1 MRIIYINIYIKLL
14 EPGDK
19 IAGNG
24 GGAGVDNQEGGA
36 TSGDRATG
44 PTITAATSGTVGH
57 QGDQWR
63 AAGLWYLVA
72 DEGGGLLPGMIP
84 RPLWRDRRPVGH
96 QTGAGEGQRLGGIS
110 PQSRRG
116 DGEGRG
122 ATVWRRALAPVYGNF
137 GYCFE
142 K

>member
-1 MRIIYINIYIKLL
+1 MYINIYKKLL

-36 TSGDRATG
+36 TSGARATG

-116 DGEGRG
+116 RRGGDKGDSVAGSGE
-122 ATVWRRALAPVYGNF
+122 PV
-137 GYCFE
+137 
-142 K
+142 

>member
-1 MRIIYINIYIKLL
+1 MYINIYKKLL

-116 DGEGRG
+116 RRGGDKGDSVAGSGE
-122 ATVWRRALAPVYGNF
+122 PV
-137 GYCFE
+137 
-142 K
+142 

>member
-44 PTITAATSGTVGH
+44 PTITAATSGTVGL

-63 AAGLWYLVA
+63 AAGL
-72 DEGGGLLPGMIP
+72 
-84 RPLWRDRRPVGH
+84 
-96 QTGAGEGQRLGGIS
+96 
-110 PQSRRG
+110 
-116 DGEGRG
+116 
-122 ATVWRRALAPVYGNF
+122 
-137 GYCFE
+137 
-142 K
+142 

>member
-116 DGEGRG
+116 RRGGDKGDSVAGSGE
-122 ATVWRRALAPVYGNF
+122 PV
-137 GYCFE
+137 
-142 K
+142 

>member
-1 MRIIYINIYIKLL
+1 MYINIYKKLL

-44 PTITAATSGTVGH
+44 PTITAATPGEH
-57 QGDQWR
+57 QDNGRPVAGDCDIRR
-63 AAGLWYLVA
+63 AGRWYLVA
-72 DEGGGLLPGMIP
+72 DEGGGPLPGMIP

-96 QTGAGEGQRLGGIS
+96 QKGAGEGQRLGGIS

-116 DGEGRG
+116 RRGGDKGDSVAGSGE
-122 ATVWRRALAPVYGNF
+122 PV
-137 GYCFE
+137 
-142 K
+142 